1 MEHDPS
7 ARDKR
12 LSELK
17 ESSSRMQKNT
27 NISQE
32 RAS

>member
-17 ESSSRMQKNT
+17 EGPSRTQKSN
-27 NISQE
+27 NSPQE
-32 RAS
+32 RAN

>member
-7 ARDKR
+7 ARDRR

-17 ESSSRMQKNT
+17 ENAGRTAKTTNT
-27 NISQE
+27 SHE
-32 RAS
+32 RAN